1 VPTGWVEVISL
12 AADRGRPRAHWP
24 YSLRYPRELSTTLAD
39 VCRLPGSYTES
50 ESRSGKSS
58 AYPLA
63 PSLQYQ
69 MVPIRGSLSI

>member
-39 VCRLPGSYTES
+39 VFSDPEVIQMGTEQIS
-50 ESRSGKSS
+50 TEKAASF
-58 AYPLA
+58 
-63 PSLQYQ
+63 
-69 MVPIRGSLSI
+69 